1 MIRDAGEVYSVQY
14 TKKIGSVYRSV
25 YCIYIC
31 ILTCYTTL
39 SSINTSRLQ
48 YSTVYTSPA
57 SLGMIVIL
65 SLVPAAVMDVC
76 PDVTMVD
83 RCVW

>member
-1 MIRDAGEVYSVQY
+1 MDTIYDGMIRDAGEVYSVQY
-14 TKKIGSVYRSV
+14 TKKSGRVYRSV

-48 YSTVYTSPA
+48 YCIHFSRFSRHDRYTFSIWCRPP
-57 SLGMIVIL
+57 LWMC
-65 SLVPAAVMDVC
+65 VPM
-76 PDVTMVD
+76 
-83 RCVW
+83 